1 MFKDYNKYLKTS
13 LTVYIFV
20 LLVVFILKLVGLDYF
35 GLDLNNQIIIYLSKL
50 VSTNIIINNIVFV
63 SMLAINQY
71 FMASLTLKD
80 NSNKMKMYNLIV
92 LPFSYVLQGLKRLYP
107 NNYFFLIETLFLFI
121 VVIIYNK
128 KIDKQITKRFV
139 KVILIIYFIQL
150 ISIFTRVKYSIE
162 YINNPIMNII
172 LNLDYFL
179 SLIIIYK
186 IIFKKGDEKLCG
198 CQVEVGSSLQKKK
211 HLLDLQEKL
220 LKNYSNFKKYNK
232 QDKATIV
239 IYTILSLIWNI
250 FTVIVVLFVAKLN
263 NTFIECLFI
272 ISSFWLSKRVFGKA
286 FHLKSMVGCFVLSN
300 VTYYVLNRITTPIG
314 ISMLVP
320 TLLGVGL
327 SYVTSKF
334 VRDLKPLYKGMSED
348 DFKNSILKVVDENSD
363 KYNICYDFFIK
374 KENAIS
380 LGYKYNY
387 TEAGI
392 RKIAARVNE
401 KIKTL

>member
-1 MFKDYNKYLKTS
+1 
-13 LTVYIFV
+13 
-20 LLVVFILKLVGLDYF
+20 
-35 GLDLNNQIIIYLSKL
+35 
-50 VSTNIIINNIVFV
+50 
-63 SMLAINQY
+63 MLAINQY
-71 FMASLTLKD
+71 FMTSLTLKD

-150 ISIFTRVKYSIE
+150 ISIFTRVRYSIE

-272 ISSFWLSKRVFGKA
+272 ISSFWLSKKVFGKA

-314 ISMLVP
+314 ISIIIPVM
-320 TLLGVGL
+320 LGVGL
-327 SYVTSKF
+327 SYLTSKL
-334 VRDLKPLYKGMSED
+334 VRKAKPLYKGMSED
-348 DFKNSILKVVDENSD
+348 DFNNSILKVVDENSD
-363 KYNICYDFFIK
+363 KYKICYDFFIK

-392 RKIAARVNE
+392 RKIAARINE